1 MRISDWSSDVC
12 SSDLEQPGQGGHDDE
27 LAQHAYGY
35 RAGALEHLGKVVLGQ
50 GQPHAEHDDAQQ
62 RHDIGCDPCELLGD
76 EEGEYC
82 KEQYPDGKCLD
93 RKSTR
98 LNSSH

>member
-12 SSDLEQPGQGGHDDE
+12 SSDLVTGHQQDGLPLEIKGKGNPPHAVSRVEPKLLHVGVARPLQRVHPRPAQLWAEGLKKFCLRKE
-27 LAQHAYGY
+27 LV
-35 RAGALEHLGKVVLGQ
+35 LHLGR
-50 GQPHAEHDDAQQ
+50 Q
-62 RHDIGCDPCELLGD
+62 RIE
-76 EEGEYC
+76 
-82 KEQYPDGKCLD
+82 LD